1 MRIIH
6 DLDEM
11 TETARGWLASGS
23 VGFVSTM
30 GRLHTGHVALVQ
42 AARQECEI
50 SVVSILRNSQ
60 QFGFDEDV
68 PVRAY
73 NLTKDLQL
81 LEKEDV
87 DVVFIP
93 RPEDI
98 FPRQFSTYVVPL
110 GTIAERLEGSIRPD
124 YFRVIATVIM
134 KLCHLVRPDVI
145 FLGQKDAQQAALY
158 RKLVRDFYIDVSIR
172 VLPTVR
178 ESDGLAISSRNY
190 FLSKA
195 ERQVAPVLYKALLT
209 AKARIEKGERRRTVI
224 EKSMLD
230 LIATEPLVKPD
241 YVDICNPDTFEEVAK
256 TLPALLPDLL
266 LVVAARVGT
275 TRLIDNIAWKRGG
288 YWLT

>member
-30 GRLHTGHVALVQ
+30 GRLHTGHLALVR

-60 QFGFDEDV
+60 RFGFDEDV
-68 PVRAY
+68 PARAY
-73 NLTKDLQL
+73 DLTKDLQL

-110 GTIAERLEGSIRPD
+110 GPIAERSEGSIRPD

-190 FLSKA
+190 LLSKA
-195 ERQVAPVLYKALLT
+195 ERQAAPVLYRALLT
-209 AKARIEKGERRRTVI
+209 AKARIEKGERRRAVI
-224 EKSMLD
+224 EKALLD

-241 YVDICNPDTFEEVAK
+241 YVDICNPETFEEVAK
-256 TLPALLPDLL
+256 TLPAILPDLL

-275 TRLIDNIAWKRGG
+275 TRLIDNIAWKSGG

>member
-110 GTIAERLEGSIRPD
+110 GPIAERLEGSIRPD
-124 YFRVIATVIM
+124 YFRLIATVIM

-195 ERQVAPVLYKALLT
+195 ERQVAPVLYRALLT